1 MRHIKHNLKQVAK
14 NLKDTSHGLSFSI
27 PQLDKATRG
36 MFSGQLIIVAGRS
49 SMGKTALATDI
60 ALIQPGKTVIF
71 SLEMCK
77 EVLIERMISNISNVP
92 YTPMKD
98 GDIDEKQRDSIRAAF
113 NTLKDR
119 DIWIDDTSLLNPMQ
133 FRRTIEEMENTPD
146 LIIIDYL
153 QLMKLPGS
161 ENRTQELD
169 GICQEVR
176 AVCKEGRIPIVLVSQ
191 LSRKPDERQGH
202 EPRLSDLR
210 GSGGIEQTADIVLML
225 HRPSYYLQRE
235 IDFNTEDSG
244 EAEIFIAKQRNGVT
258 GKIKCVF
265 YGPCMSF
272 RELPQGMEGW

>member
-1 MRHIKHNLKQVAK
+1 MKHIKHNLKQVAK
-14 NLKDTSHGLSFSI
+14 DLKDTSHGLSFSI

-36 MFSGQLIIVAGRS
+36 MFPGFIALAQNV
-49 SMGKTALATDI
+49 KTA
-60 ALIQPGKTVIF
+60 IF
-71 SLEMCK
+71 SLEMGCG
-77 EVLIERMISNISNVP
+77 VLIQRMVSSISNVP
-92 YTPMKD
+92 FTQMLD
-98 GDIDEKQRDSIRAAF
+98 GDFNEKQHDAIHNAF

-119 DIWIDDTSLLNPMQ
+119 DIWVDDAPLLTPTR
-133 FRRTIEEMENTPD
+133 FRKAIEEMDEIPG

-153 QLMKLPGS
+153 QLMRSPKS
-161 ENRTQELD
+161 EGNLTQELD
-169 GICQEVR
+169 DICQGIK
-176 AVCKEGRIPIVLVSQ
+176 AVAKDFQVPIVLVSQ

-225 HRPSYYLQRE
+225 HRPSYYLQRT
-235 IDFNTEDSG
+235 IDFNVEDSG